1 MLERKCL
8 EGETLG
14 REKAYTEWYPS
25 PELHMKANSRGGTQ
39 GRREAGCLRQTLCQQ
54 KKTAE
59 MLNREAV
66 PYSAHYRRAFT
77 PGFFFS
83 SLSLSYCLTEQQ
95 EFDLR
100 LELRVLIARGTEAV
114 SPHLCNIK
122 KDKKEGSVEVG
133 AGRGIGGPE
142 CGCMT
147 QLSTCVYILL
157 QRTEDMLRVI
167 STAQQTCHGVTV
179 HFNWLQRNH

>member
-59 MLNREAV
+59 MLYREAV

-83 SLSLSYCLTEQQ
+83 LLSLSYCLTEQQ

-114 SPHLCNIK
+114 SPHLCCQ
-122 KDKKEGSVEVG
+122 ERQGGVGGSG
-133 AGRGIGGPE
+133 GGTGDRGP
-142 CGCMT
+142 
-147 QLSTCVYILL
+147 
-157 QRTEDMLRVI
+157 
-167 STAQQTCHGVTV
+167 
-179 HFNWLQRNH
+179 